1 MIKSII
7 KKAKNG
13 DKQAFEKL
21 ILYYQ
26 IDLYKIAKAH
36 LIIEEDVNDAVQETI
51 LSAYTNIKNLDN
63 ISKFKS
69 WLMKILINECNSIY
83 RKRNRENN
91 LLSEL
96 SNPDNYTNL
105 DSTYDSNLEF
115 YNLLNRLD
123 FEEKNILI
131 LYFLEGY
138 KPKEI
143 AQITG
148 LNNNTVRSKIL
159 RAKNK
164 IKDDL
169 KEVYNYE

>member
-1 MIKSII
+1 MVRNIVKR
-7 KKAKNG
+7 AKFG

-26 IDLYKIAKAH
+26 VDLYKIAKAY
-36 LIIEEDVNDAVQETI
+36 LIIEEDINDAIQETI
-51 LSAYTNIKNLDN
+51 ISAYTNIKNLTN

-69 WLMKILINECNSIY
+69 WLIKILINECNSIY
-83 RKRNRENN
+83 RKRIHENN
-91 LLSEL
+91 IVSKI
-96 SNPDNYTNL
+96 SNTNSPINL
-105 DSTYDSNLEF
+105 EYTYDNNFEF
-115 YNLLNRLD
+115 YCLLNKLNV
-123 FEEKNILI
+123 EEKELLI

-169 KEVYNYE
+169 KEVYDYE